1 MSYQVLARKWR
12 PRFFDEMVGQEHVL
26 RALINALNEGR
37 LHHAYLFTG
46 TRGVGKTTIARILA
60 KCLNCE
66 QGVSAR
72 PCGECSSCREIAE
85 GRFVDLIEVDAASR
99 TRVEDTRELL
109 DNVQYAPTRGRFKVY
124 LIDEVHML
132 STHSFNALLKT
143 LEEPPEHVKF
153 LLATTDPQKL
163 PVTILSR
170 CLQFSLKNM
179 TPERIVGYLGKVLQ
193 AESVPYDEPALW
205 SLGRAAQGSM
215 RDALSLTDQAIAFG
229 EGEVHESQVNSML
242 GSMDRGRLF
251 RLAEVMAKAD
261 ASEILAE
268 TASMAEHSPDYDEI
282 LQGLLHIWHRA
293 SLAQVVPDAI
303 DNAEGD
309 REAILQLSM
318 AMPAEDLQLCYQ
330 IALQGRQDLAMAPEP
345 RQGFEM
351 ILLRMLAFRPAPDV
365 VPELDLASALEKK
378 KPLTAPAAEVVSG
391 AVRGVDPE
399 SDSETAAGTT
409 PAPNEPEAQ
418 FESPG
423 SVSPAS
429 EPPISESVV
438 TEPVVAE
445 PEKTEPQ
452 IAVPSA
458 AESLDSEPVN
468 SERAPDSMAATPQQP
483 EPSATPIVTDH
494 SVSAEK
500 LTAADASVD
509 TPVEVHTGGFT
520 GTPVEA
526 PADILGQQDVPVEQE
541 SALAPVMPG
550 DETQERRDGSL
561 ADLMEN
567 PVPQAVDEPVS
578 EQEVSGSSPAADVE
592 AESSAIASV
601 DELPELAPHTWHL
614 WVDHLA
620 LAGLPMAIARNSALI
635 QREEAPEGTV
645 LEFDVDPAQGA
656 LYNDTQRERIAT
668 ALREFL
674 PGVTLRMTLTATRGE
689 TPEQRRQRLLADAL
703 YSARQ
708 AIDSDPLVDQIV
720 NELGGQVI
728 EDSVRPNT

>member
-26 RALINALNEGR
+26 RALINALNDGR

-66 QGVSAR
+66 EGVSAR
-72 PCGECSSCREIAE
+72 PCGTCASCREIAE

-179 TPERIVGYLGKVLQ
+179 TPERIVGYLGKVLD

-229 EGEVHESQVNSML
+229 EGEVHDAQVNAML

-261 ASEILAE
+261 AAEILAE

-309 REAILQLSM
+309 REAILQLSV

-330 IALQGRQDLAMAPEP
+330 IALQGRQDMAIAPDP

-351 ILLRMLAFRPAPDV
+351 ILLRMLAFRPAPESA
-365 VPELDLASALEKK
+365 PELDLVSALEKK
-378 KPLTAPAAEVVSG
+378 KAIAPDECHAVQPDQSEGEVKAASSTNPEFGEPFETHDVAQPLVEESSQPRAGSY
-391 AVRGVDPE
+391 E
-399 SDSETAAGTT
+399 SDGPELESAG
-409 PAPNEPEAQ
+409 AN
-418 FESPG
+418 
-423 SVSPAS
+423 
-429 EPPISESVV
+429 
-438 TEPVVAE
+438 
-445 PEKTEPQ
+445 
-452 IAVPSA
+452 
-458 AESLDSEPVN
+458 SL
-468 SERAPDSMAATPQQP
+468 
-483 EPSATPIVTDH
+483 
-494 SVSAEK
+494 
-500 LTAADASVD
+500 DASVNEAEPQKTED
-509 TPVEVHTGGFT
+509 KTAQTEEAELELAGSEVAGAEVAGPGVTASEMTAHRTENSKQQPPASDQSAGKPLSSLMDGSAGDSSVGGGFANVAAHVAAEDAAST
-520 GTPVEA
+520 IESTIEATAETP
-526 PADILGQQDVPVEQE
+526 PE
-541 SALAPVMPG
+541 SAP
-550 DETQERRDGSL
+550 E
-561 ADLMEN
+561 
-567 PVPQAVDEPVS
+567 
-578 EQEVSGSSPAADVE
+578 SPDA
-592 AESSAIASV
+592 SA
-601 DELPELAPHTWHL
+601 LPEIAAHTWHL
-614 WVDHLA
+614 WVDHLT
-620 LAGLPMAIARNSALI
+620 LAGLPMAIARNSALVSVSGSAGSLI
-635 QREEAPEGTV
+635 

-656 LYNDTQRERIAT
+656 LYNDTQRQRIAA
-668 ALREFL
+668 ALAEHL
-674 PGVTLRMTLTATRGE
+674 PGVSLTMSLTPPRGE

-708 AIDSDPLVDQIV
+708 AIDSDPVVNQIV
-720 NELGGQVI
+720 AELGGQVVD
-728 EDSVRPNT
+728 ETVRPNS